1 MNCYEHDVNIKF
13 CLFCIRCFIKDHPDV
28 KVKRKTVVW
37 QKRRLQQPAC
47 SAAFLQLGS
56 HSKAQALKSTEPLII
71 LTGHCPYFQSVPA
84 GRN

>member
-1 MNCYEHDVNIKF
+1 MSICEYLV
-13 CLFCIRCFIKDHPDV
+13 LFIFYQVLHQDHPDV

-37 QKRRLQQPAC
+37 QKRRLQQPTC

-56 HSKAQALKSTEPLII
+56 HSKAQALKLTEPLII
-71 LTGHCPYFQSVPA
+71 LTGHCPYLQSVPA